1 MTRAKKQLSKRN
13 CMGASELRKS
23 VRFDGELQGQSDF
36 HAGRNAGLRDED
48 ILEGHEEKEDSVP
61 EDLAFV
67 S

>member
-1 MTRAKKQLSKRN
+1 
-13 CMGASELRKS
+13 MGASELRKS
-23 VRFDGELQGQSDF
+23 VCFDGELQGQSDF
-36 HAGRNAGLRDED
+36 RAGRNAGLRDED